1 MAKADGAASTA
12 EQASAQVAALERE
25 QTGYEVRLANAK
37 AGRQERL
44 EIGELEDR
52 VKQVQAEIKRLKPA
66 AKADS

>member
-12 EQASAQVAALERE
+12 EQASDQLAALERE
-25 QTGYEVRLANAK
+25 QAGYEARLANAK

-44 EIGELEDR
+44 EVGELEDR

>member
-1 MAKADGAASTA
+1 MAQADGAASTA

-25 QTGYEVRLANAK
+25 QAGYEARLANAK

-44 EIGELEDR
+44 EPSELEDS